1 MRLSLDL
8 VDRGLWATPMLHSND
23 TGRAREDEWV
33 LQLPALPP
41 TSHNADSSVLGKQ
54 KQQRPSPPAYPHPQL
69 GTGNQLPPIRNLVPG
84 LWEPGTSKSS
94 QRIPSDE
101 GQSDSPVPSLRPIG
115 PALGGIPMDANERPT
130 LRPQFETNSHD
141 IESNRDDCRRVN
153 ESKKRPPSSPIE
165 RAVHE
170 RSAPSNSVI
179 NSNRGSSN
187 NIQTPPQVTK
197 PAGKRAD
204 VRRRSSSEAARPAGD
219 RRGSDPKVS
228 HQQEILRDPHSA
240 LRQLLTARPM
250 TINELQRGRS
260 YGVSKR
266 VLRGG
271 S

>member
-1 MRLSLDL
+1 
-8 VDRGLWATPMLHSND
+8 MLYSND
-23 TGRAREDEWV
+23 KGRAREDEWV
-33 LQLPALPP
+33 TQLPALPP
-41 TSHNADSSVLGKQ
+41 TPTSHHTDSPVLGKQ
-54 KQQRPSPPAYPHPQL
+54 KQQRSSPPTYPHPQL

-101 GQSDSPVPSLRPIG
+101 GQSDSTVPSLRPIG
-115 PALGGIPMDANERPT
+115 PAWGGIPMGVNDRPT

-187 NIQTPPQVTK
+187 DIQTPPQVTK
-197 PAGKRAD
+197 PIGERAD

-228 HQQEILRDPHSA
+228 HQQEILRDPVGQFQ
-240 LRQLLTARPM
+240 LRLPSRWLT
-250 TINELQRGRS
+250 
-260 YGVSKR
+260 
-266 VLRGG
+266 
-271 S
+271 